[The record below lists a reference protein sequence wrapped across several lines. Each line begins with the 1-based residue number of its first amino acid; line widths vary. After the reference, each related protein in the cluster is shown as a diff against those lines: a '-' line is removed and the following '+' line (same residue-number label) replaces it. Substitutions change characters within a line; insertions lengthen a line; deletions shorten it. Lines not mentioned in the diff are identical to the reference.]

1 MKQFYEMLALPLQRI
16 VAIDSAPIFR
26 AFVNKSFGAGA
37 NERFEVDIR
46 GFQNARDAA
55 LNVTQSTD
63 ESGLNYVLHM
73 VYQLRKMA
81 PRFAEYETDLMIS
94 YTYYDA
100 FKPTR
105 KITSRTLFYDLS
117 VFLWNYAALHSHVG
131 SRIDRGSD
139 EGIKIAQRHYQY
151 AAGALECIL
160 SECLH
165 RMKDTTGANF
175 GPINT
180 SVINMCKEL
189 MLAQGQLCFYE
200 KAVKDR
206 KVGLMK
212 PAIIAKLAAQTAIF
226 YKSAAEMSKSGNCA
240 AYVDES
246 WGVHAEFQN
255 RCFNAAAEYW
265 MSQSEKEAAQ
275 SKGAGYGIEIA
286 RLNKAEVMQQDALSY
301 ATKHKMGVS
310 STNGAAS
317 LLRSITSAKSSA
329 LHDNR
334 TVYMEPIP
342 QEASLTAVKAVSLVK
357 PSEPPE
363 YGGTI
368 TYNSYHYNP

>member
-1 MKQFYEMLALPLQRI
+1 MLALPLQRI

-26 AFVNKSFGAGA
+26 GFVNKSFGAGA

-46 GFQNARDAA
+46 GFQNARDTA

-73 VYQLRKMA
+73 VYQLRNMA
-81 PRFAEYETDLMIS
+81 PRFAEYETELMIC

-131 SRIDRGSD
+131 SRIDRSSD
-139 EGIKIAQRHYQY
+139 EGIKVAQRHYQY
-151 AAGALECIL
+151 AAGALDCIVI
-160 SECLH
+160 ECLH
-165 RMKDTTGANF
+165 RMKDSTGANF
-175 GPINT
+175 GPINVG
-180 SVINMCKEL
+180 VINMCKEL

-226 YKSAAEMSKSGNCA
+226 YKSAAEMSKQGSCA

-246 WGVHAEFQN
+246 WGVHAEFQH

-286 RLNKAEVMQQDALSY
+286 RLNKAEIMQQDAINF
-301 ATKHKMGVS
+301 ATKNKLGVS

-317 LLRSITSAKSSA
+317 LLRTVTSAKNTA
-329 LHDNR
+329 VHDNR
-334 TVYMEPIP
+334 TVYMESVPA
-342 QEASLTAVKAVSLVK
+342 EGSLTAVSAVSLVK

-363 YGGTI
+363 YGGMI
-368 TYNSYHYNP
+368 ASLSDL